1 MNSSYA
7 EIMREALE
15 KYGLFESR
23 ELSEKPEFKDWP
35 FLRIRQT
42 RNNVVN
48 SSRLSKWVRKNPK
61 KRMMAQVKSRC
72 KRKNIFFDLAP
83 EDVEIPTHCPVF
95 GIPLDKRDADHHPS
109 LDRFDNSKGY
119 TKDNVNVISF
129 RAKHLKNDATTEEIR
144 ALSIWMQDQE
154 DLRS

>member
-15 KYGLFESR
+15 KYGLIESR

-83 EDVEIPTHCPVF
+83 EDVEIPTHCPES
-95 GIPLDKRDADHHPS
+95 R
-109 LDRFDNSKGY
+109 
-119 TKDNVNVISF
+119 
-129 RAKHLKNDATTEEIR
+129 
-144 ALSIWMQDQE
+144 
-154 DLRS
+154 